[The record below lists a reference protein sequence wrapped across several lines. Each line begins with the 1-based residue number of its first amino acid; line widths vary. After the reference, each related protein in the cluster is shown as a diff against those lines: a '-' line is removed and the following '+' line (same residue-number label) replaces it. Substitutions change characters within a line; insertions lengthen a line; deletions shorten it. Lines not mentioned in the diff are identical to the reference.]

1 MIFYDLPPLSSWA
14 LRELK
19 QQGKLSRGFDS
30 ELSEN
35 TNVYKYIFVKFLSNS
50 ESVVY
55 S

>member
-19 QQGKLSRGFDS
+19 QQGKLSHGFDS

-35 TNVYKYIFVKFLSNS
+35 TNVYKYIFMKFLSNS